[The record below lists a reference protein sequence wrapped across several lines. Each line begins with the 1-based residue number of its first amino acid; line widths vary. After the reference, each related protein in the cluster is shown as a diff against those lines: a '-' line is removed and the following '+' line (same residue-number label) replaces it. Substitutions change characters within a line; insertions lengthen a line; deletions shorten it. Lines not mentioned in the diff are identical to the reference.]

1 MEMEDRK
8 ALVRLV
14 HVAKH
19 AAKFCVTCGA
29 VTFSDSNC
37 PRCGS
42 AYLNPMHDSRYR
54 EVLETLTGKHS
65 CNGMDA
71 DELRKVLDFFKAAG
85 FEPKAPSSPKAVA
98 ERAERK
104 ARYGL
109 MCEIARRAKQML
121 GPSWMVRVRRFVQ
134 VEVLK
139 DDSSDLEDCSDIE
152 LRKVIGWI
160 NRTDR
165 CNGKRAK
172 GV

>member
-1 MEMEDRK
+1 MSDRNT
-8 ALVRLV
+8 LLRLV
-14 HVAKH
+14 HVAEHK
-19 AAKFCVTCGA
+19 ARFCLTCGTVSYA
-29 VTFSDSNC
+29 ERSC
-37 PRCGS
+37 PSCGS
-42 AYLNPMHDSRYR
+42 VYLNPMRDSRYR
-54 EVLETLTGKHS
+54 EVLVSLTGKRS
-65 CNGMDA
+65 CADMDD
-71 DELRKVLDFFKAAG
+71 DELRKVLAFFVAAG
-85 FEPKAPSSPKAVA
+85 FEPKAQASPKAVA

-109 MCEIARRAKQML
+109 LNEIARRAKQVL
-121 GPSWMVRVRRFVQ
+121 GPSWMTRVRRFVQ

-165 CNGKRAK
+165 YNRKRTE

>member
-1 MEMEDRK
+1 MENRK
-8 ALVRLV
+8 ALVRLI
-14 HVAKH
+14 HIAKH
-19 AAKFCVTCGA
+19 AAKFCLTCNA
-29 VTFSDSNC
+29 VSYAERNC
-37 PRCGS
+37 PSCGS
-42 AYLNPMHDSRYR
+42 AYLNPMRDSRYR
-54 EVLETLTGKHS
+54 EVLETLTGKQS
-65 CNGMDA
+65 CADMDEG
-71 DELRKVLDFFKAAG
+71 ELRKVLDFFRAAG
-85 FEPKAPSSPKAVA
+85 FKPKAPVTPKAVA

-109 MCEIARRAKQML
+109 LNEIARRAKQVL

-139 DDSSDLEDCSDIE
+139 DDSSDLEDCSDVE

-165 CNGKRAK
+165 YNRKRTE